1 MLIPTPR
8 LLLLG
13 SLLVLVGVLASVMPG
28 LEAAWWT
35 GLALLGLVGSIDGWR
50 LRARLMPQIER
61 HLPHALALGVERSVE
76 LELANES
83 RWPLQLALYDHV
95 PPSMAYHD
103 LPLQL
108 RLPAGQGARLSYR
121 VQPLVRGNVE
131 FGEIELR
138 LRSPLGLWDRR
149 GRGGHAESVRV
160 YPNFAAL
167 TRFALLAVD
176 HRLSQIG
183 VLKRRRRGQ
192 GLDFHQLREYRE
204 GDPQRQIDWK
214 ATARM
219 GKLISREYQ
228 DERDQQIILLL
239 DCGRRMQA
247 RDDALSHMDHV
258 LNAALLLA
266 FVALRQGDA
275 VGLASFG
282 GIERYQP
289 PRKSMATLQSL
300 LALSYDI
307 QPTLH
312 SPDFLGAAQALLG
325 RQRKRALV
333 VILSNLRDEDDDSLQ
348 PAIQLLQRRHLV
360 LVASLREGILRS
372 GLTSPIRVLDDALA
386 HAATAEYLER
396 RRDGFARLANQGIN
410 CVDVEPAELPM
421 ALVNRYTEMKRAGR
435 L

>member
-1 MLIPTPR
+1 MLIPAPI
-8 LLLLG
+8 LLLF
-13 SLLVLVGVLASVMPG
+13 SALLVLLGVLASVMPE
-28 LEAAWWT
+28 LEPAWWS
-35 GLALLGLVGSIDGWR
+35 GLGLFGLISAVDGWR
-50 LRARLMPQIER
+50 LSARPMPKVER
-61 HLPHALALGVERSVE
+61 QLPHALALGVERTVE
-76 LELANES
+76 LELTNES
-83 RWPLQLALYDHV
+83 PWPLQLALYDHV
-95 PPSMAYHD
+95 PPSMAFHD
-103 LPLQL
+103 LPLQVE
-108 RLPAGQGARLSYR
+108 LPARQGARLSYR
-121 VQPLVRGNVE
+121 LQPLVRGNVE
-131 FGEIELR
+131 FAEVELR

-149 GRGGHAESVRV
+149 GKGGSAQSVRV

-228 DERDQQIILLL
+228 DERDQQIILLI

-275 VGLASFG
+275 VGVASFG
-282 GIERYQP
+282 GIERYQA

-300 LALSYDI
+300 LALTFDL
-307 QPTLH
+307 QPTLQ

-333 VILSNLRDEDDDSLQ
+333 VILSNLRDEDDDSLR
-348 PAIQLLQRRHLV
+348 PAIELLQRRHLV

-396 RRDGFARLANQGIN
+396 RRDAFARLTSQGIN
-410 CVDVEPAELPM
+410 CLDVEPADLPM
-421 ALVNRYTEMKRAGR
+421 ALVNRYGEMKRAGR

>member
-1 MLIPTPR
+1 MLIPAPR
-8 LLLLG
+8 LLLL
-13 SLLVLVGVLASVMPG
+13 SALLVLLGVLASVMPA
-28 LEAAWWT
+28 LEPLWWT
-35 GLALLGLVGSIDGWR
+35 GLGLFGVLAAIDGWR
-50 LRARLMPQIER
+50 LRLRTMPRVARQ
-61 HLPHALALGVERSVE
+61 LPHALALGVERPVE

-83 RWPLQLALYDHV
+83 PWAMELALYDHV
-95 PPSMAYHD
+95 PPSMACHG

-121 VQPLVRGNVE
+121 LQPLVRGNVE
-131 FGEIELR
+131 FAEVELR

-149 GRGGHAESVRV
+149 GQGAAAQSVRV

-275 VGLASFG
+275 VGVASFG
-282 GIERYQP
+282 GIERHQA

-300 LALSYDI
+300 LALTYDI

-333 VILSNLRDEDDDSLQ
+333 VILSNLRDEDDDSLR
-348 PAIQLLQRRHLV
+348 PAIELLQRRHLV

-396 RRDGFARLANQGIN
+396 RRDAFARLSGQGIN
-410 CVDVEPAELPM
+410 CIDVEPAELPM

>member
-1 MLIPTPR
+1 MLIPAPR
-8 LLLLG
+8 LLLH
-13 SLLVLVGVLASVMPG
+13 SALLVLLGVLASVIPT
-28 LEAAWWT
+28 LEPVWWV
-35 GLALLGLVGSIDGWR
+35 GLALFGLIAAIDGWR
-50 LRARLMPQIER
+50 LSVRSMPRVERRLA
-61 HLPHALALGVERSVE
+61 HALALGVERSVE
-76 LELANES
+76 LELVNES
-83 RWPLQLALYDHV
+83 SWSLQVGVHDHV
-95 PPSMAYHD
+95 PPSMAVHD
-103 LPLQL
+103 LPQKLVV
-108 RLPAGQGARLSYR
+108 PAGQGVRMSYR
-121 VQPLVRGNVE
+121 LRPLVRGNVE
-131 FGEIELR
+131 FAEVELR

-149 GRGGHAESVRV
+149 GRGGSPQSVRV

-192 GLDFHQLREYRE
+192 GMDFHQLREYRE
-204 GDPQRQIDWK
+204 GDPQRQVDWK

-275 VGLASFG
+275 VGVASFG
-282 GIERYQP
+282 GIERHQA

-300 LALSYDI
+300 LALTYDL

-333 VILSNLRDEDDDSLQ
+333 VILSNLRDEDDDSLR
-348 PAIQLLQRRHLV
+348 PAIELLQRRHLV

-396 RRDGFARLANQGIN
+396 RRDAFARLSNQGIN
-410 CVDVEPAELPM
+410 CLDVEPAELPM
-421 ALVNRYTEMKRAGR
+421 ALVNRYGEMKRAGK

>member
-1 MLIPTPR
+1 MLIPAPI
-8 LLLLG
+8 LLLL
-13 SLLVLVGVLASVMPG
+13 SALLVLLGVLASVMPE
-28 LEAAWWT
+28 LEPAWWW
-35 GLALLGLVGSIDGWR
+35 GLGLFGLISAVDGWR
-50 LRARLMPQIER
+50 LSVRPMPKVER
-61 HLPHALALGVERSVE
+61 QLPHALALGVERTVE
-76 LELANES
+76 LELTNES
-83 RWPLQLALYDHV
+83 PWPLQLALYDHV
-95 PPSMAYHD
+95 PPSMAFHD

-108 RLPAGQGARLSYR
+108 ELPAGQGARLSYR
-121 VQPLVRGNVE
+121 LQPLVRGNVE
-131 FGEIELR
+131 FAEVELR

-149 GRGGHAESVRV
+149 GKGGSAQSVRV

-228 DERDQQIILLL
+228 DERDQQIILLI

-275 VGLASFG
+275 VGVASFG
-282 GIERYQP
+282 GIERHQA

-300 LALSYDI
+300 LALTFDL
-307 QPTLH
+307 QPTLQ

-333 VILSNLRDEDDDSLQ
+333 VILSNLRDEDDDSLR
-348 PAIQLLQRRHLV
+348 PAIELLQRRHLV

-396 RRDGFARLANQGIN
+396 RRDAFARLTSQGIN
-410 CVDVEPAELPM
+410 CLDVEPADLPM
-421 ALVNRYTEMKRAGR
+421 ALVNRYGEMKRAGR

>member
-1 MLIPTPR
+1 MLIPAPR
-8 LLLLG
+8 LLLL
-13 SLLVLVGVLASVMPG
+13 SALLVLLGVLASVMPA
-28 LEAAWWT
+28 LEPLWWT
-35 GLALLGLVGSIDGWR
+35 GLGLFGVLAAIDGWR
-50 LRARLMPQIER
+50 LRLRTMPRVARQ
-61 HLPHALALGVERSVE
+61 LPHALALGVERPVE

-83 RWPLQLALYDHV
+83 PWAMELALYDHV
-95 PPSMAYHD
+95 PPSMACHG

-121 VQPLVRGNVE
+121 LQPLVRGNVE
-131 FGEIELR
+131 FAEVELR

-149 GRGGHAESVRV
+149 GQGAAAQSVRV

-275 VGLASFG
+275 VGVASFG
-282 GIERYQP
+282 GIERHQA

-300 LALSYDI
+300 LALTYDI

-333 VILSNLRDEDDDSLQ
+333 VILSNLRDEDDDSLR
-348 PAIQLLQRRHLV
+348 PAIELLQRRHLV

-396 RRDGFARLANQGIN
+396 RRDAFAGQGIN
-410 CVDVEPAELPM
+410 CIDVEPAELPM